1 MSQPYSRKGKL
12 LVSSLIGVGA
22 TVGIGFLI
30 VPDHS
35 EKLNNLLELSP
46 ATPYKIEST
55 KHGVVELRQKNGV
68 LGDFQHC
75 LKSYK
80 PIEWIAA
87 NTGVR
92 DEVSLIVNDQYR
104 IGLQTAGRETFT
116 FFVAKYS
123 DVNSWRTHLFAVNCN
138 LNQLNTWSEQAEL
151 REIEALDDDSPF
163 KELYISNDNLTLP
176 VTKGRLGRFY
186 SCMKSYEPL
195 GYKEVV
201 AEEGLIKLNLDGG
214 SELQGGHILNLGIQD
229 NKAVSVLIEKYGYRD
244 RTESV
249 SKSYKIDCDLNLL
262 DS

>member
-1 MSQPYSRKGKL
+1 MLG
-12 LVSSLIGVGA
+12 SLIALGA
-22 TVGIGFLI
+22 TGGISFLI

-35 EKLNNLLELSP
+35 EKLNNLLKLSP
-46 ATPYKIEST
+46 TTPYAVEST
-55 KHGVVELRQKNGV
+55 TFGVVELRQKNGV
-68 LGDFQHC
+68 LGEFQHC

-87 NTGVR
+87 NEGER

-138 LNQLNTWSEQAEL
+138 LNQLNTWSEQTEL
-151 REIEALDDDSPF
+151 SEIKALNDSSF
-163 KELYISNDNLTLP
+163 YKELYISNENLKLP

-214 SELQGGHILNLGIQD
+214 SELKGGHILNLGIKD